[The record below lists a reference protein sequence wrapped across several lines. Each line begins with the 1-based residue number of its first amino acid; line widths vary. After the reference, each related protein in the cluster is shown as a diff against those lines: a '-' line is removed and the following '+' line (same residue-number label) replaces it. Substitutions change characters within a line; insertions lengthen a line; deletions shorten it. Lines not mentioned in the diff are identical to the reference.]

1 MGKNENRNPRVPLDA
16 PAVSAAK
23 EAGLRYISD
32 HAPGVTRERAG
43 RTFRYRDASGKIV
56 VDSVTL
62 SRIRHLAIPPAWTH
76 VWICPSAHGHIQA
89 TGRDA
94 RGRKQYRYHP
104 HWRAARDETKYERIL
119 AFARSLPA
127 IRARVTRDLRRPNL
141 DRMKVLATMVRLLEV
156 TLIRIGNEEYAR
168 HNRSFG
174 LSTMRDRHVSIGR
187 GTLHFEFR
195 GKSGKKHEV
204 DLHDPR
210 LAAIVRRVQDLPGQE
225 LFQYLGE
232 DGRPQKIGSE
242 DVNAYLREIAGDDFS
257 AKDFRTWAGTVLAA
271 MALRQSAACT
281 TKAQVK
287 HNLAQAVA
295 QVAQRLGNT
304 PTVCRKCYI
313 HPAVIDAY
321 LGGVTVDLSLAK
333 AKGIPRGAG
342 SRLRAE
348 ERAVLTF
355 LKKQLDKT
363 VSLGLTDALQRSID
377 KVRHPRAA

>member
-1 MGKNENRNPRVPLDA
+1 MGKNENRSRRVPPDA
-16 PAVSAAK
+16 LAVTAAQ
-23 EAGLRYISD
+23 EAGLRYVSD
-32 HAPGVTRERAG
+32 RAPGVSRERVG
-43 RTFRYRDASGKIV
+43 RTFRYRDASGKSVI
-56 VDSVTL
+56 DSPTL

-76 VWICPSAHGHIQA
+76 VWICPIAHGHIQA

-119 AFARSLPA
+119 AFACSLPA

-141 DRMKVLATMVRLLEV
+141 DRVKVLATMVRLLEV

-168 HNRSFG
+168 HNHSFG

-225 LFQYLGE
+225 LFQYLDE
-232 DGRPQKIGSE
+232 DGRPQKISSE

-271 MALRQSAACT
+271 IALRQSAACT
-281 TKAQVK
+281 TKAQAK

-304 PTVCRKCYI
+304 PTVCRNCYI
-313 HPAVIDAY
+313 HPAVMDAY
-321 LGGVTVDLSLAK
+321 LGGVTVDLLP
-333 AKGIPRGAG
+333 AKGKRSPRGAG

-348 ERAVLTF
+348 ERAVLAF
-355 LKKQLDKT
+355 LKKQLNKT